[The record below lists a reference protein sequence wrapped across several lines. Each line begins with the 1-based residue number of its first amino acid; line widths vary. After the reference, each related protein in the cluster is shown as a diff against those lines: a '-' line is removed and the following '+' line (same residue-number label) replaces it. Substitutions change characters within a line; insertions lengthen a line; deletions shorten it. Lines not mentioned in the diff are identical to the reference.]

1 MENPEIKSSSEP
13 TAIQLQEQVDSLRH
27 IVVSMLV
34 LAIVVSGTL
43 TLFLLR
49 QSKYARVEANN
60 LRAAVNEY
68 NNTNF
73 PVIKVF
79 REQLYEYAKSHP
91 EFAPVAQKYG
101 LDNKPGTLTS
111 PAPAGGIPASSAPPA
126 AVPKQKK

>member
-1 MENPEIKSSSEP
+1 MESPEIKSSSESKVM
-13 TAIQLQEQVDSLRH
+13 QLQEQVDSLRH

-60 LRAAVNEY
+60 LRAAINEY

-73 PVIKVF
+73 PVIKDF
-79 REQLYEYAKSHP
+79 RDRLYEYSKTHP

-101 LDNKPGTLTS
+101 IDNKPASATS
-111 PAPAGGIPASSAPPA
+111 QAPAAGSPPPSASPTGA
-126 AVPKQKK
+126 PKQKK

>member
-1 MENPEIKSSSEP
+1 MENSEIKSSSEP
-13 TAIQLQEQVDSLRH
+13 TATQLQEQVDSLRH

-60 LRAAVNEY
+60 LRAAINEY
-68 NNTNF
+68 TNTNY
-73 PVIKVF
+73 PVINEF
-79 REQLYEYAKSHP
+79 RNRLYEYAKSHP

-101 LDNKPGTLTS
+101 LDHGPGSVTAQ
-111 PAPAGGIPASSAPPA
+111 APAAGIPAQSAPPA
-126 AVPKQKK
+126 GAPKQKK